1 MGERCRRELGM
12 LRKARIGD
20 VKTIHR
26 LINISSGKGEMLPR
40 SLMDIYGSLRDFFVY
55 LGETEDPMNG
65 EVPIVG
71 ICAMSIIWD
80 NLSEIRS
87 LYVDEERRREGIG
100 RKLVEACI
108 SEAITLEIFRVF
120 TLTYKRDFFRTLN
133 FKDVDRLT
141 LPEKIWSDCFRCSKY
156 PDFCD
161 ETAMILEL

>member
-1 MGERCRRELGM
+1 M

-26 LINISSGKGEMLPR
+26 LINLSAGKGEMLPR
-40 SLMDIYGSLRDFFVY
+40 SLMDIYGSLRDFYVY
-55 LGETEDPMNG
+55 QEEGKEK
-65 EVPIVG
+65 IRG
-71 ICAMSIIWD
+71 ICAMSIIWE
-80 NLSEIRS
+80 NLAEIRS
-87 LYVDEERRREGIG
+87 LHVDEKHRMAGIG

-108 SEAITLEIFRVF
+108 SEAITLELFRVF
-120 TLTYKRDFFRTLN
+120 TLTYKQEFFQKLGFHEVKRS
-133 FKDVDRLT
+133 T

>member
-1 MGERCRRELGM
+1 M

-40 SLMDIYGSLRDFFVY
+40 SLMDIYGCMRDFFVY
-55 LGETEDPMNG
+55 ADDGEGFGKDE
-65 EVPIVG
+65 EAPIIG
-71 ICAMSIIWD
+71 ICAMSIIWE
-80 NLSEIRS
+80 NLAEIRS
-87 LYVDEERRREGIG
+87 LYVDEERRRAGIG

-120 TLTYKRDFFRTLN
+120 TLTYKRDFFRVLN

-161 ETAMILEL
+161 ETALILEL

>member
-1 MGERCRRELGM
+1 M

-40 SLMDIYGSLRDFFVY
+40 SLMDIYGCLRDFFVY
-55 LGETEDPMNG
+55 ADDGEGFGKDE
-65 EVPIVG
+65 EAPIIG
-71 ICAMSIIWD
+71 ICAMSIIWE
-80 NLSEIRS
+80 NLAEIRS
-87 LYVDEERRREGIG
+87 LYVDEERRRAGIG

-120 TLTYKRDFFRTLN
+120 TLTYKRDFFQVLN

-161 ETAMILEL
+161 ETALILEL